1 MLGGA
6 SNWRT
11 HAFPEVGFPAIK
23 MSDGPT
29 GVRGD
34 QLGAEG
40 PPGVV
45 APAGIALG
53 ASWDP
58 ELLSEIGGLLGN
70 ESHRKGNHVLLGPT
84 VNLHRTPLGG
94 RTFECFSEDPE
105 LTAALAIAWVRG
117 VQSHRIAVTVKH
129 FVANDTE
136 IDRHTIDAEVDE
148 RTLRELYL
156 RPFERIVTDAEP
168 WGIMAS
174 YNRVNGTYAGQ
185 SRTLLTEILR
195 EEWGF
200 DGFVVSDW
208 FGLHDAAAGA
218 TAGLTIEMP
227 GPARHYGSALA
238 AAVAAGGVDPDQ
250 IDRLAG
256 EVVDLVNRTNA
267 CERPADA
274 AETGLDD
281 PEERALTR
289 RAAIAGT
296 VLLRNAPSLAD
307 GRPVLPLEAGALR
320 SVAVIGPN
328 AAIDRSMGGGSASL
342 RPFFERSLLEALHDR
357 LPDVDLRYEI
367 GASIDRLT
375 PIVRGGDLR
384 TETGQA
390 GLAIEYFNGTDWNT
404 EPTVLE
410 SRTHESIVRFFGSAP
425 PGVKPRSFGM
435 RISGQ
440 FIPSA
445 DGVHAFG
452 VVTTGPVEVEV
463 TPNGAAPVAIVS
475 DPAGDLPRSREFF
488 GFGSIEV
495 TTEVECRAGE
505 PVDISIRW
513 RTEDGRGFAA
523 FRLGVRAP
531 AVGDLVAAAES
542 AAAAADVA
550 VVMVG
555 TNDEWETEGIDRE
568 SMDLPGDQDELI
580 RRVAAANRRTV
591 VIVNA
596 GSPVAMDWA
605 EGTPAILCPF
615 FGGQEQAEAL
625 VDILLGVAD
634 PGGRLPVTIPERLE
648 DTPAYLTHWPDY
660 DSAGNPVQ
668 RYGEG
673 LFIGY
678 RWYDARRI
686 PPRFPFGHGL
696 SYGSV
701 EWGEPEVR
709 PATEAGAFDVSITA
723 TAGPDRSATV
733 VLQGYVAPLSARAI
747 RPPKELKTWTKTI
760 LAAGATELFSLRF
773 GPDDFRHWDPARSG
787 WIIEPGDFA
796 LVLATSATD
805 EVGRVI
811 VRHLG

>member
-11 HAFPEVGFPAIK
+11 HAFPEVGIPAIK

-58 ELLSEIGGLLGN
+58 ELLAEIGALLGV

-105 LTAALAIAWVRG
+105 LTAALGIAWVRG
-117 VQSHRIAVTVKH
+117 VQRHRIAVTVKH

-136 IDRHTIDAEVDE
+136 VDRHTVDAQLDE

-156 RPFERIVTDAEP
+156 RPFERIVTEAEP

-185 SRTLLTEILR
+185 NRTLLTEILR

-227 GPARHYGSALA
+227 GPALQYGPALA
-238 AAVAAGGVDPDQ
+238 AAAAAGEVDPEQ

-267 CERPADA
+267 WERPADA

-296 VLLRNAPSLAD
+296 VLLRNAPSPAD
-307 GRPVLPLEAGALR
+307 GRPVLPLEPGALR

-342 RPFFERSLLEALHDR
+342 RPFFERSLLEALRDR
-357 LPDVDLRYEI
+357 LPDVDLRYEM

-375 PIVRGGDLR
+375 PIVRGRDLQ
-384 TETGQA
+384 TESGEA
-390 GLAIEYFNGTDWNT
+390 GLDIEFFNGTDWSA
-404 EPTVLE
+404 EPTVRE
-410 SRTHESIVRFFGSAP
+410 SKTHESVVRFFGSAP
-425 PGVKPRSFGM
+425 PGVDPRSFGM
-435 RISGQ
+435 RIGGH

-445 DGVHAFG
+445 DGVHTFG

-463 TPNGAAPVAIVS
+463 TPTGAAPVIVVR
-475 DPAGDLPRSREFF
+475 DPDGDLPRSREFF

-495 TTEVECRAGE
+495 TAEVECRADE
-505 PVDISIRW
+505 PVDISVRW
-513 RTEDGRGFAA
+513 RSQDSRGFAA

-531 AVGDLVAAAES
+531 AAGDLVAAAES

-580 RRVAAANRRTV
+580 RCVAAANQRTV

-605 EGTPAILCPF
+605 ETTPAILCPF

-634 PGGRLPVTIPERLE
+634 PGGRLPVTFPVRLQ
-648 DTPAYLTHWPDY
+648 DTPAYLNHWPDY
-660 DSAGNPVQ
+660 DSTGSPVQ

-673 LFIGY
+673 LFVGY
-678 RWYDARRI
+678 RWYDARQI
-686 PPRFPFGHGL
+686 GPRFAFGHGL

-701 EWGEPEVR
+701 VWGEPAVR
-709 PATEAGAFDVSITA
+709 PATETGAFDVSITA

-733 VLQGYVAPLSARAI
+733 VLQGYVAPLGARAI
-747 RPPKELKTWTKTI
+747 RPPKELKTWKKKI
-760 LAAGATELFSLRF
+760 VAAGSTEVFTLRF
-773 GPDDFRHWDPARSG
+773 GADDFRHWDPALSG
-787 WIIEPGDFA
+787 WIVEPGDFV
-796 LVLATSATD
+796 LVLATSATN
-805 EVGRVI
+805 EVGRVTI
-811 VRHLG
+811 HHPG